1 MALMFKIRSKIIKNS
16 IMKLTPTII
25 FNLIVF
31 LNITLAEEK
40 KVVFV
45 AGAKSHGFFAHEHA
59 AGCKLLAKHIEEAKI
74 GITTKVVIDSGY
86 PKDSTVFDD
95 ADAVVVACD
104 GGVRH
109 LLNKHLKEFD
119 QIMRR
124 GVGLACI
131 HYGVE
136 TTKGPAGDHFLKW
149 IGGYF
154 EPYWSVNPV
163 WNAEFKTFPHH
174 PISRGVKPF
183 SMHDEWYYHMRFREA
198 SSAIGTI
205 TPILSA
211 HPPENTMNRLKPG
224 VESHPHHGNPDVAE
238 AVLKRKEAQHV
249 AWAYQRGKDYNYGR
263 GFGFTGAHFHE
274 NWASLDARRL
284 VLNAVAWIAKVD
296 VPEGGVPT
304 QPVTLEHLLENQDFP
319 LPNPWKNKQNVESK
333 IASFRNN

>member
-1 MALMFKIRSKIIKNS
+1 MIQNN
-16 IMKLTPTII
+16 KLFVFVLCQFI
-25 FNLIVF
+25 FGVCSQ
-31 LNITLAEEK
+31 AEDK

-45 AGAKSHGFFAHEHA
+45 AGPKSHGFFAHEHA
-59 AGCKLLAKHIEEAKI
+59 AGCKLLAEHLEAANL
-74 GITTKVVIDSGY
+74 GIKTVVVTGGFPQDQS
-86 PKDSTVFDD
+86 VFND

-109 LLNKHLKEFD
+109 LLNKNLKEFD
-119 QIMRR
+119 EVMKR

-163 WNAEFKTFPHH
+163 WNAAFKLLPSH
-174 PISRGVKPF
+174 PITQGVMPF
-183 SMHDEWYYHMRFREA
+183 TMQDEWYYHMRFREA
-198 SSAIGTI
+198 TSAIGSI
-205 TPILSA
+205 VPILSA
-211 HPPENTMNRLKPG
+211 HPPENTMKRLKPG
-224 VESHPHHGNPDVAE
+224 VDKHPHHGNPDVAD

-249 AWAYQRGKDYNYGR
+249 AWAYQRGEDYNYGR

-284 VLNAVAWIAKVD
+284 VLNAIAWIAKVD
-296 VPEGGVPT
+296 VPKTGVPSKE
-304 QPVTLEHLLENQDFP
+304 VTLKDLLRNQDFP
-319 LPNPWKNKQNVESK
+319 KPENWKNQKNVEQK
-333 IASFRNN
+333 MASFRLN

>member
-1 MALMFKIRSKIIKNS
+1 MIIKYY
-16 IMKLTPTII
+16 LP
-25 FNLIVF
+25 FF
-31 LNITLAEEK
+31 LLSQLLFGFSLHAVNK

-45 AGAKSHGFFAHEHA
+45 AGPKSHGFFAHEHA
-59 AGCKLLAKHIEEAKI
+59 AGCKLLAEHLESANLGIETI
-74 GITTKVVIDSGY
+74 VVTDGGY
-86 PKDSTVFDD
+86 PKDPSVFKD
-95 ADAVVVACD
+95 ADAVVIACD

-109 LLNKHLKEFD
+109 LLNKNLKEFD
-119 QIMRR
+119 QVMRR
-124 GVGLACI
+124 GIGLACI

-163 WNAEFKTFPHH
+163 WNATFKLLPKH
-174 PISRGVKPF
+174 PIAQGVMPF

-198 SSAIGTI
+198 TSAIGSI

-211 HPPENTMNRLKPG
+211 HPPENTMKRLKSG
-224 VESHPHHGNPDVAE
+224 VEEHPHHGNPDVAN

-249 AWAYQRGKDYNYGR
+249 AWAYQRGEDYNYGR

-284 VLNAVAWIAKVD
+284 VLNAIAWIAKVD
-296 VPEGGVPT
+296 VPVGGVKT
-304 QPVTLEHLLENQDFP
+304 AEVTFDDLLKNQDFP
-319 LPNPWKNKQNVESK
+319 KPKNWNSQKNIEQKMAN
-333 IASFRNN
+333 FRRK

>member
-1 MALMFKIRSKIIKNS
+1 MIQNN
-16 IMKLTPTII
+16 KLFFFVLCQFI
-25 FNLIVF
+25 FGVCSQ
-31 LNITLAEEK
+31 AEDK

-45 AGAKSHGFFAHEHA
+45 AGPKSHGFFAHEHA
-59 AGCKLLAKHIEEAKI
+59 AGCKLLAEHLEAANL
-74 GITTKVVIDSGY
+74 GIKTVVVTGGFPQDQS
-86 PKDSTVFDD
+86 VFND

-109 LLNKHLKEFD
+109 LLNKNLKEFD
-119 QIMRR
+119 EVMKR

-163 WNAEFKTFPHH
+163 WNAAFKLLPSH
-174 PISRGVKPF
+174 PITQGVMPF
-183 SMHDEWYYHMRFREA
+183 TMQDEWYYHMRFREA
-198 SSAIGTI
+198 TSAIGSI
-205 TPILSA
+205 VPILSA
-211 HPPENTMNRLKPG
+211 HPPENTMKRLKPG
-224 VESHPHHGNPDVAE
+224 VDKHPHHGNPDVAD

-249 AWAYQRGKDYNYGR
+249 AWAYQRGEDYNYGR

-284 VLNAVAWIAKVD
+284 VLNAIAWIAKVD
-296 VPEGGVPT
+296 VPKTGVPSKE
-304 QPVTLEHLLENQDFP
+304 VTMKDLLRNQDFP
-319 LPNPWKNKQNVESK
+319 KPENWKNQKTVEQK
-333 IASFRNN
+333 MASFRLN

>member
-1 MALMFKIRSKIIKNS
+1 MIQNN
-16 IMKLTPTII
+16 KL
-25 FNLIVF
+25 FFFVLCQF
-31 LNITLAEEK
+31 LFGFCAQAEDK

-45 AGAKSHGFFAHEHA
+45 AGPKSHGFFAHEHA
-59 AGCKLLAKHIEEAKI
+59 AGCKLLAEHLEAANL
-74 GITTKVVIDSGY
+74 GIKTVVVTGGFPQDQS
-86 PKDSTVFDD
+86 VFND

-109 LLNKHLKEFD
+109 LLNKNLKEFD
-119 QIMRR
+119 EVMKR

-163 WNAEFKTFPHH
+163 WNAAFKLLPSH
-174 PISRGVKPF
+174 PITQGVMPF
-183 SMHDEWYYHMRFREA
+183 TMQDEWYYHMRFREA
-198 SSAIGTI
+198 TSAIGSI
-205 TPILSA
+205 VPILSA
-211 HPPENTMNRLKPG
+211 HPPENTMKRLKPG
-224 VESHPHHGNPDVAE
+224 VDKHPHHGNPDVAD

-249 AWAYQRGKDYNYGR
+249 AWAYQRGEDYNYGR

-284 VLNAVAWIAKVD
+284 VLNAIAWIAKVD
-296 VPEGGVPT
+296 VPKTGVPSKE
-304 QPVTLEHLLENQDFP
+304 VTMKDLLQNQDFP
-319 LPNPWKNKQNVESK
+319 KPENWKNQKNVEQK
-333 IASFRNN
+333 MASFRLN

>member
-1 MALMFKIRSKIIKNS
+1 MIQNN
-16 IMKLTPTII
+16 KLFI
-25 FNLIVF
+25 FVLCQFIF
-31 LNITLAEEK
+31 GICSQAEDK

-45 AGAKSHGFFAHEHA
+45 AGPKSHGFFAHEHA
-59 AGCKLLAKHIEEAKI
+59 AGCKLLAEHLEAANL
-74 GITTKVVIDSGY
+74 GIKTVVVTGGFPQDQS
-86 PKDSTVFDD
+86 VFND

-109 LLNKHLKEFD
+109 LLNKNLKEFD
-119 QIMRR
+119 EVMKR

-163 WNAEFKTFPHH
+163 WNAAFKLLPSH
-174 PISRGVKPF
+174 PITQGVMPF
-183 SMHDEWYYHMRFREA
+183 TMQDEWYYHMRFREA
-198 SSAIGTI
+198 TSAIGSI
-205 TPILSA
+205 VPILSA
-211 HPPENTMNRLKPG
+211 HPPENTMKRLKPG
-224 VESHPHHGNPDVAE
+224 VDKHPHHGNPDVAD

-249 AWAYQRGKDYNYGR
+249 AWAYQRGEDYNYGR

-284 VLNAVAWIAKVD
+284 VLNAIAWIAKVD
-296 VPEGGVPT
+296 VPKTGVPSKE
-304 QPVTLEHLLENQDFP
+304 VTLKDLLQNQDFP
-319 LPNPWKNKQNVESK
+319 KPENWKNQKNVEQK
-333 IASFRNN
+333 MASFRLN

>member
-1 MALMFKIRSKIIKNS
+1 MIQNN
-16 IMKLTPTII
+16 KL
-25 FNLIVF
+25 FFFVLCQF
-31 LNITLAEEK
+31 LFGVCSQAEDK

-45 AGAKSHGFFAHEHA
+45 AGPKSHGFFAHEHA
-59 AGCKLLAKHIEEAKI
+59 AGCKLLAEHLEAANL
-74 GITTKVVIDSGY
+74 GIKTVVVTGGFPQDQS
-86 PKDSTVFDD
+86 VFND

-109 LLNKHLKEFD
+109 LLNKNLKEFD
-119 QIMRR
+119 EVMKR

-163 WNAEFKTFPHH
+163 WNAAFKLLPSH
-174 PISRGVKPF
+174 PITQGVMPF
-183 SMHDEWYYHMRFREA
+183 TMQDEWYYHMRFREA
-198 SSAIGTI
+198 TSAIGSI
-205 TPILSA
+205 VPILSA
-211 HPPENTMNRLKPG
+211 HPPENTMKRLKPG
-224 VESHPHHGNPDVAE
+224 VDKHPHHGNPDVAD

-249 AWAYQRGKDYNYGR
+249 AWSYQRGEDYNYGR

-284 VLNAVAWIAKVD
+284 VLNAIAWIAKVD
-296 VPEGGVPT
+296 VPKTGVPSKE
-304 QPVTLEHLLENQDFP
+304 VTMKDLLQNQDFP
-319 LPNPWKNKQNVESK
+319 KPENWKNQKTVEQK
-333 IASFRNN
+333 MASFRLN

>member
-1 MALMFKIRSKIIKNS
+1 MIQNN
-16 IMKLTPTII
+16 KL
-25 FNLIVF
+25 FFFVLCQF
-31 LNITLAEEK
+31 LFGVCSQAEDK

-45 AGAKSHGFFAHEHA
+45 AGPKSHGFFAHEHA
-59 AGCKLLAKHIEEAKI
+59 AGCKLLAEHLEAANL
-74 GITTKVVIDSGY
+74 GIKTVVVTGGFPQDQS
-86 PKDSTVFDD
+86 VFND

-109 LLNKHLKEFD
+109 LLNKNLKEFD
-119 QIMRR
+119 EVMKR

-163 WNAEFKTFPHH
+163 WNAAFKLLPSH
-174 PISRGVKPF
+174 PITQGVMPF
-183 SMHDEWYYHMRFREA
+183 TMQDEWYYHMRFREA
-198 SSAIGTI
+198 TSAIGSI
-205 TPILSA
+205 VPILSA
-211 HPPENTMNRLKPG
+211 HPPENTMKRLKPG
-224 VESHPHHGNPDVAE
+224 VDKHPHHGNPDVAD

-249 AWAYQRGKDYNYGR
+249 AWAYQRGEDYNYGR

-284 VLNAVAWIAKVD
+284 VLNAIAWIAKVD
-296 VPEGGVPT
+296 VPKTGVPSKE
-304 QPVTLEHLLENQDFP
+304 VKMKDLLRNQDFP
-319 LPNPWKNKQNVESK
+319 KPENWKNQKNVEQK
-333 IASFRNN
+333 MASFRLN

>member
-1 MALMFKIRSKIIKNS
+1 MIQNN
-16 IMKLTPTII
+16 KL
-25 FNLIVF
+25 FFFVLCQF
-31 LNITLAEEK
+31 LFGVCSQAEDK

-45 AGAKSHGFFAHEHA
+45 AGPKSHGFFAHEHA
-59 AGCKLLAKHIEEAKI
+59 AGCKLLAEHLEAANL
-74 GITTKVVIDSGY
+74 GIKTVVVTGGFPQDQS
-86 PKDSTVFDD
+86 VFND

-109 LLNKHLKEFD
+109 LLNKNLKEFD
-119 QIMRR
+119 EVMKR

-163 WNAEFKTFPHH
+163 WNAAFKLLPSH
-174 PISRGVKPF
+174 PITQGVMPF
-183 SMHDEWYYHMRFREA
+183 TMQDEWYYHMRFREA
-198 SSAIGTI
+198 TSAIGSI
-205 TPILSA
+205 VPILSA
-211 HPPENTMNRLKPG
+211 HPPENTMKQLKPG
-224 VESHPHHGNPDVAE
+224 VDKHSHHGNPDVAD

-249 AWAYQRGKDYNYGR
+249 AWSYQRGEDYNYGR

-284 VLNAVAWIAKVD
+284 VLNAIAWIAKVD
-296 VPEGGVPT
+296 VPKTGVPSKE
-304 QPVTLEHLLENQDFP
+304 VTMKDLLQNQDFP
-319 LPNPWKNKQNVESK
+319 KPENWKNQKTVEQK
-333 IASFRNN
+333 MASFRLN

>member
-1 MALMFKIRSKIIKNS
+1 MSLLYRNPFNS
-16 IMKLTPTII
+16 FCAVLLL
-25 FNLIVF
+25 FLISGNSF
-31 LNITLAEEK
+31 AEVK

-59 AGCKLLAKHIEEAKI
+59 AGCKLLAEHLEAANL
-74 GITTKVVIDSGY
+74 GIKTQVVTDNGY
-86 PKDSTVFDD
+86 PKDSSVFDG
-95 ADAVVVACD
+95 ASAVVVACD

-109 LLNKHLKEFD
+109 LLNQHLEEFD
-119 QIMRR
+119 KIMRQ
-124 GVGLACI
+124 GVGLGCI

-163 WNAEFKTFPHH
+163 WNAEFQLLPQH
-174 PISRGVKPF
+174 PITQGVQPF
-183 SMHDEWYYHMRFREA
+183 AMLDEWYYHMRFREA
-198 SSAIGTI
+198 TSALGRI

-211 HPPENTMNRLKPG
+211 LPPAQTMRRLKPG
-224 VESHPHHGNPDVAE
+224 VDSHPHHGNPNVAE

-249 AWAYQRGKDYNYGR
+249 AWAYQRGEDYNYGR

-284 VLNAVAWIAKVD
+284 VLNAIAWIAKVD
-296 VPEGGVPT
+296 IPEGGIPSRE
-304 QPVTLEHLLENQDFP
+304 VTMEDLLKNQDFP
-319 LPNPWKNKQNVESK
+319 KPENWQNRAKVEQK
-333 IASFRNN
+333 ISAFRQK

>member
-1 MALMFKIRSKIIKNS
+1 MIQNNRL
-16 IMKLTPTII
+16 
-25 FNLIVF
+25 F
-31 LNITLAEEK
+31 LFVLCQFLFGLCSQAADK

-45 AGAKSHGFFAHEHA
+45 AGPKSHGFFAHEHA
-59 AGCKLLAKHIEEAKI
+59 AGCKLLAEHLEAANL
-74 GITTKVVIDSGY
+74 GIKTVVVTGGFPQDQS
-86 PKDSTVFDD
+86 VFND

-109 LLNKHLKEFD
+109 LLNKNLKEFD
-119 QIMRR
+119 EVMKR

-163 WNAEFKTFPHH
+163 WNAAFKLLPSH
-174 PISRGVKPF
+174 PITQGVMPF
-183 SMHDEWYYHMRFREA
+183 TMQDEWYYHMRFREA
-198 SSAIGTI
+198 TSAIGSI
-205 TPILSA
+205 VPILSA
-211 HPPENTMNRLKPG
+211 HPPENTMKRLKPG
-224 VESHPHHGNPDVAE
+224 VDKHPHHGNPDVAD

-249 AWAYQRGKDYNYGR
+249 AWAYQRGEDYNYGR

-284 VLNAVAWIAKVD
+284 VLNAIAWIAKVD
-296 VPEGGVPT
+296 VPKTGVPSKE
-304 QPVTLEHLLENQDFP
+304 VTMKDLLQNQDFP
-319 LPNPWKNKQNVESK
+319 KPENWKNQKNVEQK
-333 IASFRNN
+333 MASFRLN

>member
-1 MALMFKIRSKIIKNS
+1 MIQNNRL
-16 IMKLTPTII
+16 
-25 FNLIVF
+25 F
-31 LNITLAEEK
+31 LFVLCQFLFGVCSQAADK

-45 AGAKSHGFFAHEHA
+45 AGPKSHGFFAHEHA
-59 AGCKLLAKHIEEAKI
+59 AGCKLLAEHLEAANL
-74 GITTKVVIDSGY
+74 GIKTVVVTGGFPQDQS
-86 PKDSTVFDD
+86 VFND

-109 LLNKHLKEFD
+109 LLNKNLKEFD
-119 QIMRR
+119 EVMKR

-163 WNAEFKTFPHH
+163 WNAAFKLLPSH
-174 PISRGVKPF
+174 PITQGVMPF
-183 SMHDEWYYHMRFREA
+183 TMQDEWYYHMRFREA
-198 SSAIGTI
+198 TSAIGSI
-205 TPILSA
+205 VPILSA
-211 HPPENTMNRLKPG
+211 HPPENTMKRLKPG
-224 VESHPHHGNPDVAE
+224 VDKHPHHGNPDVAD

-249 AWAYQRGKDYNYGR
+249 AWAYQRGEDYNYGR

-284 VLNAVAWIAKVD
+284 VLNAIAWIAKVD
-296 VPEGGVPT
+296 VPKTGVPSKE
-304 QPVTLEHLLENQDFP
+304 VTMKDLLQNQDFP
-319 LPNPWKNKQNVESK
+319 KPENWKNQKTVEQK
-333 IASFRNN
+333 MASFRLN

>member
-1 MALMFKIRSKIIKNS
+1 MIQNN
-16 IMKLTPTII
+16 KLFFFVLCQFI
-25 FNLIVF
+25 FGICSQ
-31 LNITLAEEK
+31 AEDK

-45 AGAKSHGFFAHEHA
+45 AGPKSHGFFAHEHA
-59 AGCKLLAKHIEEAKI
+59 AGCKLLAEHLEAANL
-74 GITTKVVIDSGY
+74 GIKTVVVTGGFPQDQS
-86 PKDSTVFDD
+86 VFND

-109 LLNKHLKEFD
+109 LLNKNLKEFD
-119 QIMRR
+119 EVMKR

-163 WNAEFKTFPHH
+163 WNAAFKLLPSH
-174 PISRGVKPF
+174 PITQGVMPF
-183 SMHDEWYYHMRFREA
+183 TMQDEWYYHMRFREA
-198 SSAIGTI
+198 TSAIGSI
-205 TPILSA
+205 VPILSA
-211 HPPENTMNRLKPG
+211 HPPENTMKRLKPG
-224 VESHPHHGNPDVAE
+224 VDKHPHHGNPDVAD

-249 AWAYQRGKDYNYGR
+249 AWSYQRGEDYNYGR

-284 VLNAVAWIAKVD
+284 VLNAIAWIAKVD
-296 VPEGGVPT
+296 VPKTGVPSKE
-304 QPVTLEHLLENQDFP
+304 VTMKDLLQNQDFP
-319 LPNPWKNKQNVESK
+319 KPENWKNQKTVEQK
-333 IASFRNN
+333 MASFRLN

>member
-1 MALMFKIRSKIIKNS
+1 MIQNN
-16 IMKLTPTII
+16 KL
-25 FNLIVF
+25 FFFVLCQF
-31 LNITLAEEK
+31 LFGVCSQAEDK

-45 AGAKSHGFFAHEHA
+45 AGPKSHGFFAHEHA
-59 AGCKLLAKHIEEAKI
+59 AGCKLLAEHLEAANL
-74 GITTKVVIDSGY
+74 GIKTVVVTGGFPQDQS
-86 PKDSTVFDD
+86 VFND

-109 LLNKHLKEFD
+109 LLNKNLKEFD
-119 QIMRR
+119 EVMKR

-163 WNAEFKTFPHH
+163 WNAAFKLLPSH
-174 PISRGVKPF
+174 PITQGVMPF
-183 SMHDEWYYHMRFREA
+183 TMQDEWYYHMRFREA
-198 SSAIGTI
+198 TSAIGSI
-205 TPILSA
+205 VPILSA
-211 HPPENTMNRLKPG
+211 HPPENTMKRLKPG
-224 VESHPHHGNPDVAE
+224 VDKHPHHGNPDVAD

-249 AWAYQRGKDYNYGR
+249 AWAYQRGEDYNYGR

-284 VLNAVAWIAKVD
+284 VLNAIAWIAKVD
-296 VPEGGVPT
+296 VPKTGVPSKE
-304 QPVTLEHLLENQDFP
+304 VTMKDLLQNQDFP
-319 LPNPWKNKQNVESK
+319 KPENWKNQKTVEQK
-333 IASFRNN
+333 MASFRLN

>member
-1 MALMFKIRSKIIKNS
+1 MIQNN
-16 IMKLTPTII
+16 KL
-25 FNLIVF
+25 FFFVLCQF
-31 LNITLAEEK
+31 LFGVCSQAEDK

-45 AGAKSHGFFAHEHA
+45 AGPKSHGFFAHEHA
-59 AGCKLLAKHIEEAKI
+59 AGCKLLAEHLEAANL
-74 GITTKVVIDSGY
+74 GIKTVVVTGGFPQDQS
-86 PKDSTVFDD
+86 VFND

-109 LLNKHLKEFD
+109 LLNKNLKEFD
-119 QIMRR
+119 EVMKR

-163 WNAEFKTFPHH
+163 WNAAFKLLPSH
-174 PISRGVKPF
+174 PITQGVMPF
-183 SMHDEWYYHMRFREA
+183 TMQDEWYYHMRFREA
-198 SSAIGTI
+198 TSAIGSI
-205 TPILSA
+205 VPILSA
-211 HPPENTMNRLKPG
+211 HPPENTMKRLKPG
-224 VESHPHHGNPDVAE
+224 VDKHSHHGNPDVAD

-249 AWAYQRGKDYNYGR
+249 AWAYQRGEDYNYGR

-284 VLNAVAWIAKVD
+284 VLNAIAWIAKVD
-296 VPEGGVPT
+296 VPKTGVPSKE
-304 QPVTLEHLLENQDFP
+304 VTMKDLLQNQDFP
-319 LPNPWKNKQNVESK
+319 KPENWKNQKNVEQK
-333 IASFRNN
+333 MASFRLN

>member
-1 MALMFKIRSKIIKNS
+1 MIQNN
-16 IMKLTPTII
+16 KL
-25 FNLIVF
+25 FFFVLCQF
-31 LNITLAEEK
+31 LFGVCSQAEDK

-45 AGAKSHGFFAHEHA
+45 AGPKSHGFFAHEHA
-59 AGCKLLAKHIEEAKI
+59 AGCKLLAEHLEAANL
-74 GITTKVVIDSGY
+74 GIKTVVVTGGFPQDQS
-86 PKDSTVFDD
+86 VFND

-109 LLNKHLKEFD
+109 LLNKNLKEFD
-119 QIMRR
+119 EVMKR

-163 WNAEFKTFPHH
+163 WNAAFKLLPSH
-174 PISRGVKPF
+174 PITQGVMPF
-183 SMHDEWYYHMRFREA
+183 TMQDEWYYHMRFREA
-198 SSAIGTI
+198 TSAIGSI
-205 TPILSA
+205 VPILSA
-211 HPPENTMNRLKPG
+211 HPPENTMKRLKPG
-224 VESHPHHGNPDVAE
+224 VDKHSHHGNPDVAD

-249 AWAYQRGKDYNYGR
+249 AWSYQRGEDYNYGR

-284 VLNAVAWIAKVD
+284 VLNAIAWIAKVD
-296 VPEGGVPT
+296 VPKTGVPSKE
-304 QPVTLEHLLENQDFP
+304 VTMKDLLQNQDFP
-319 LPNPWKNKQNVESK
+319 KPENWKNQKTVEQK
-333 IASFRNN
+333 MASFRLN

>member
-1 MALMFKIRSKIIKNS
+1 MIQNN
-16 IMKLTPTII
+16 KL
-25 FNLIVF
+25 FFFVLCQF
-31 LNITLAEEK
+31 LFGVCSQAEDK

-45 AGAKSHGFFAHEHA
+45 AGPKSHGFFAHEHA
-59 AGCKLLAKHIEEAKI
+59 AGCKLLAEHLEAANL
-74 GITTKVVIDSGY
+74 GIKTVVVTGGFPQDKS
-86 PKDSTVFDD
+86 VFND

-109 LLNKHLKEFD
+109 LLNKNLKEFD
-119 QIMRR
+119 EVMKR

-163 WNAEFKTFPHH
+163 WNAAFKLLPRHSITQ
-174 PISRGVKPF
+174 GVMPF
-183 SMHDEWYYHMRFREA
+183 TMQDEWYYHMRFREA
-198 SSAIGTI
+198 TSAIGSI
-205 TPILSA
+205 VPILSA
-211 HPPENTMNRLKPG
+211 HPPENTMKRLKPG
-224 VESHPHHGNPDVAE
+224 VDKHPHHGNPDVAD

-249 AWAYQRGKDYNYGR
+249 AWAYQRGEDYNYGR

-284 VLNAVAWIAKVD
+284 VLNAIAWIAKVD
-296 VPEGGVPT
+296 VPKTGVPSKE
-304 QPVTLEHLLENQDFP
+304 VTMKDLLQNQDFLKP
-319 LPNPWKNKQNVESK
+319 ENWKNQKNVEQK
-333 IASFRNN
+333 LARFRLN

>member
-1 MALMFKIRSKIIKNS
+1 MIQNN
-16 IMKLTPTII
+16 KL
-25 FNLIVF
+25 FFFVLCQF
-31 LNITLAEEK
+31 LFGVCSQAEDK

-45 AGAKSHGFFAHEHA
+45 AGPKSHGFFAHEHA
-59 AGCKLLAKHIEEAKI
+59 AGCKLLAEHLEAANL
-74 GITTKVVIDSGY
+74 GIKTVVVTGGFPQDQS
-86 PKDSTVFDD
+86 VFND

-109 LLNKHLKEFD
+109 LLNKNLKEFD
-119 QIMRR
+119 EVMKR

-163 WNAEFKTFPHH
+163 WNAAFKLLPSH
-174 PISRGVKPF
+174 PITQGVMPF
-183 SMHDEWYYHMRFREA
+183 TMQDEWYYHMRFREA
-198 SSAIGTI
+198 TSAIGSI
-205 TPILSA
+205 VPILSA
-211 HPPENTMNRLKPG
+211 HPPENTMKQLKPG
-224 VESHPHHGNPDVAE
+224 VDKHSHHGNPDVAD

-249 AWAYQRGKDYNYGR
+249 AWAYQRGEDYNYGR

-284 VLNAVAWIAKVD
+284 VLNAIAWIAKVD
-296 VPEGGVPT
+296 VPKTGVPSKE
-304 QPVTLEHLLENQDFP
+304 VTMKDLLQNQDFP
-319 LPNPWKNKQNVESK
+319 KPENWKNQKNVEQK
-333 IASFRNN
+333 MASFRLN

>member
-1 MALMFKIRSKIIKNS
+1 MIQNN
-16 IMKLTPTII
+16 KL
-25 FNLIVF
+25 FFFVLCQF
-31 LNITLAEEK
+31 LFGVCSQAEDK

-45 AGAKSHGFFAHEHA
+45 AGPKSHGFFAHEHA
-59 AGCKLLAKHIEEAKI
+59 AGCKLLAEHLEAANL
-74 GITTKVVIDSGY
+74 GIKTVVVTGGFPQDQS
-86 PKDSTVFDD
+86 VFND

-109 LLNKHLKEFD
+109 LLNKNLKEFD
-119 QIMRR
+119 EVMKR

-163 WNAEFKTFPHH
+163 WNAAFKLLPSH
-174 PISRGVKPF
+174 PITQGVMPF
-183 SMHDEWYYHMRFREA
+183 TMQDEWYYHMRFREA
-198 SSAIGTI
+198 TSAIGSI
-205 TPILSA
+205 VPILSA
-211 HPPENTMNRLKPG
+211 HPPENTMKQLKPG
-224 VESHPHHGNPDVAE
+224 VDKHSHHGNPDVAD

-249 AWAYQRGKDYNYGR
+249 AWAYQRGEDYNYGR

-284 VLNAVAWIAKVD
+284 VLNAIAWIAKVD
-296 VPEGGVPT
+296 VPKTGVPSKE
-304 QPVTLEHLLENQDFP
+304 VTMKDLLQNQDFP
-319 LPNPWKNKQNVESK
+319 KPENWKNQKTVEQK
-333 IASFRNN
+333 MASFRLN

>member
-1 MALMFKIRSKIIKNS
+1 MRTKFLLSWMLAFCMAS
-16 IMKLTPTII
+16 IAQLC
-25 FNLIVF
+25 
-31 LNITLAEEK
+31 AAQK

-45 AGAKSHGFFAHEHA
+45 AGPKSHGFFAHEHA
-59 AGCKLLAKHIEEAKI
+59 AGCKLLAKHLEAANL
-74 GITTKVVIDSGY
+74 GIKAVVVTDGGY
-86 PKDSTVFDD
+86 PKDPTVFDG

-109 LLNKHLKEFD
+109 LLNKNLGDFD
-119 QIMRR
+119 QIMRK
-124 GVGLACI
+124 GVGLGCI

-163 WNAEFKTFPHH
+163 WNAEFTLLPEH
-174 PISRGVKPF
+174 PITRGVEPF
-183 SMHDEWYYHMRFREA
+183 AMMDEWYYHMRFRE
-198 SSAIGTI
+198 STSAIGRI

-211 HPPENTMNRLKPG
+211 HPPEQTMKRLKPG
-224 VESHPHHGNPDVAE
+224 VDKHPHHGNPDVAD

-249 AWAYQRGKDYNYGR
+249 AWSYQRGADYNYGR

-284 VLNAVAWIAKVD
+284 VLNAIAWIAKVD
-296 VPEGGVPT
+296 VPQGGLPT
-304 QPVTLEHLLENQDFP
+304 EEVTMDDLMKNQDFP
-319 LPNPWKNKQNVESK
+319 KPQNWSNQTRVEQK
-333 IASFRNN
+333 IAAFRK

>member
-1 MALMFKIRSKIIKNS
+1 MIQNNRLLLFV
-16 IMKLTPTII
+16 LCQ
-25 FNLIVF
+25 F
-31 LNITLAEEK
+31 LFGVCSHAADK

-45 AGAKSHGFFAHEHA
+45 AGPKSHGFFAHEHA
-59 AGCKLLAKHIEEAKI
+59 AGCKLLAEHLEAANL
-74 GITTKVVIDSGY
+74 GIKTVVITGGY
-86 PKDSTVFDD
+86 PEETSVFND

-109 LLNKHLKEFD
+109 LLNKNLKEFD
-119 QIMRR
+119 EVMKR

-163 WNAEFKTFPHH
+163 WNASFKLLPRH
-174 PISRGVKPF
+174 PITQGVMPF
-183 SMHDEWYYHMRFREA
+183 TMQDEWYYHMRFREA
-198 SSAIGTI
+198 TSAIGSI
-205 TPILSA
+205 FPILSA
-211 HPPENTMNRLKPG
+211 HPPENTMKRLKPG
-224 VESHPHHGNPDVAE
+224 VDKHPHHGNPDVAA

-249 AWAYQRGKDYNYGR
+249 AWAYQRGEDYNYGR

-284 VLNAVAWIAKVD
+284 VLNAIAWIAKVD
-296 VPEGGVPT
+296 VPKTGVSSKE
-304 QPVTLEHLLENQDFP
+304 VTMKDLLQNQDFP
-319 LPNPWKNKQNVESK
+319 KPENWKNQKKVEQK
-333 IASFRNN
+333 MAGFRLN

>member
-1 MALMFKIRSKIIKNS
+1 MIQNNRL
-16 IMKLTPTII
+16 
-25 FNLIVF
+25 F
-31 LNITLAEEK
+31 LFVLCQFLFGVCSQAADK

-45 AGAKSHGFFAHEHA
+45 AGPKSHGFFAHEHA
-59 AGCKLLAKHIEEAKI
+59 AGCKLLAEHLEAANL
-74 GITTKVVIDSGY
+74 GIKTVVVTGGFPQDQS
-86 PKDSTVFDD
+86 VFND

-109 LLNKHLKEFD
+109 LLNKNLKEFD
-119 QIMRR
+119 EVMKR

-163 WNAEFKTFPHH
+163 WNAAFKLLPSH
-174 PISRGVKPF
+174 PITQGVMPF
-183 SMHDEWYYHMRFREA
+183 TMQDEWYYHMRFREA
-198 SSAIGTI
+198 TSAIGSI
-205 TPILSA
+205 VPILSA
-211 HPPENTMNRLKPG
+211 HPPENTMKRLKPG
-224 VESHPHHGNPDVAE
+224 VDKHPHHGNPDVAD

-249 AWAYQRGKDYNYGR
+249 AWAYQRGEDYNYGR

-284 VLNAVAWIAKVD
+284 VLNAIAWIAKVD
-296 VPEGGVPT
+296 VPKTGVPSKE
-304 QPVTLEHLLENQDFP
+304 VTMKDLLQNQDFP
-319 LPNPWKNKQNVESK
+319 KPENWKNQKNVEQK
-333 IASFRNN
+333 MASFRLN

>member
-1 MALMFKIRSKIIKNS
+1 MIQNN
-16 IMKLTPTII
+16 KL
-25 FNLIVF
+25 FFFVLCQF
-31 LNITLAEEK
+31 LFGVCSQAEDK

-45 AGAKSHGFFAHEHA
+45 AGPKSHGFFAHEHA
-59 AGCKLLAKHIEEAKI
+59 AGCKLLAEHLEAANL
-74 GITTKVVIDSGY
+74 GIKTVVVTGGFPQDQS
-86 PKDSTVFDD
+86 VFND

-109 LLNKHLKEFD
+109 LLNKNLKEFD
-119 QIMRR
+119 EVMKR

-163 WNAEFKTFPHH
+163 WNAAFKLLPSH
-174 PISRGVKPF
+174 PITQGVMPF
-183 SMHDEWYYHMRFREA
+183 TMQDEWYYHMRFREA
-198 SSAIGTI
+198 TSAIGSI
-205 TPILSA
+205 VPILSA
-211 HPPENTMNRLKPG
+211 HPPENTMKRLKPG
-224 VESHPHHGNPDVAE
+224 VDKHPHHGNPDVAD

-249 AWAYQRGKDYNYGR
+249 AWAYQRGEDYNYGR

-284 VLNAVAWIAKVD
+284 VLNAIAWIAKVD
-296 VPEGGVPT
+296 VPKTGVPSKE
-304 QPVTLEHLLENQDFP
+304 VTMKDLLQNQDFP
-319 LPNPWKNKQNVESK
+319 KPENWKNQKNVEQK
-333 IASFRNN
+333 MASFRLN

>member
-1 MALMFKIRSKIIKNS
+1 MIQNN
-16 IMKLTPTII
+16 KL
-25 FNLIVF
+25 FFFVLCQF
-31 LNITLAEEK
+31 LFGVCSQAEDK

-45 AGAKSHGFFAHEHA
+45 AGPKSHGFFAHEHA
-59 AGCKLLAKHIEEAKI
+59 AGCKLLAEHLEAANL
-74 GITTKVVIDSGY
+74 GIKTVVVTGGFPQDQS
-86 PKDSTVFDD
+86 VFND

-109 LLNKHLKEFD
+109 LLNKNLKEFD
-119 QIMRR
+119 EVMKR

-163 WNAEFKTFPHH
+163 WNAAFKLLPSH
-174 PISRGVKPF
+174 PITQGVMPF
-183 SMHDEWYYHMRFREA
+183 TMQDEWYYHMRFREA
-198 SSAIGTI
+198 TSAIGSI
-205 TPILSA
+205 VPILSA
-211 HPPENTMNRLKPG
+211 HPPENTMKRLKPG
-224 VESHPHHGNPDVAE
+224 VDKHPHHGNPDVAD

-249 AWAYQRGKDYNYGR
+249 AWSYQRGEDYNYGR

-284 VLNAVAWIAKVD
+284 VLNAIAWIAKVD
-296 VPEGGVPT
+296 VPKTGVPSKE
-304 QPVTLEHLLENQDFP
+304 VTLKDLLQNQDFP
-319 LPNPWKNKQNVESK
+319 KPENWKNQKNVEQK
-333 IASFRNN
+333 MASFRLN

>member
-1 MALMFKIRSKIIKNS
+1 MIQNN
-16 IMKLTPTII
+16 KL
-25 FNLIVF
+25 FFFVLCQF
-31 LNITLAEEK
+31 LFGVCSQAEDK

-45 AGAKSHGFFAHEHA
+45 AGPKSHGFFAHEHA
-59 AGCKLLAKHIEEAKI
+59 AGCKLLAEHLEAANL
-74 GITTKVVIDSGY
+74 GIKTVVVTGGFPQDQS
-86 PKDSTVFDD
+86 VFND

-109 LLNKHLKEFD
+109 LLNKNLKEFD
-119 QIMRR
+119 EVMKR

-163 WNAEFKTFPHH
+163 WNAAFKLLPSH
-174 PISRGVKPF
+174 PITQGVMPF
-183 SMHDEWYYHMRFREA
+183 TMQDEWYYHMRFREA
-198 SSAIGTI
+198 TSAIGSI
-205 TPILSA
+205 VPILSA
-211 HPPENTMNRLKPG
+211 HPPENTMKRLKPG
-224 VESHPHHGNPDVAE
+224 VDKHPHHGNPDVAD

-249 AWAYQRGKDYNYGR
+249 AWSYQRGEDYNYGR

-284 VLNAVAWIAKVD
+284 VLNAIAWIAKVD
-296 VPEGGVPT
+296 VPKTGVPSKE
-304 QPVTLEHLLENQDFP
+304 VTMKDLLQNQDFP
-319 LPNPWKNKQNVESK
+319 KPENWKNQKNVEQK
-333 IASFRNN
+333 MASFRLN

>member
-1 MALMFKIRSKIIKNS
+1 MAS
-16 IMKLTPTII
+16 IAQLC
-25 FNLIVF
+25 
-31 LNITLAEEK
+31 AAQK

-45 AGAKSHGFFAHEHA
+45 AGPKSHGFFAHEHA
-59 AGCKLLAKHIEEAKI
+59 AGCKLLAEHLKEAGI
-74 GITTKVVIDSGY
+74 GIEPVVVAEGGY
-86 PKDSTVFDD
+86 PKDASVFND
-95 ADAVVVACD
+95 AAAVVVACD

-109 LLNKHLKEFD
+109 LLNKHLGQFD

-149 IGGYF
+149 MGGYF

-163 WNAEFKTFPHH
+163 WNAEFKLLPQH
-174 PISRGVKPF
+174 PISQGVLPF
-183 SMHDEWYYHMRFREA
+183 EMHDEWYYHMRFREA
-198 SSAIGTI
+198 TSAIGSI

-211 HPPENTMNRLKPG
+211 HPPENTMKRLKPG
-224 VESHPHHGNPDVAE
+224 VESHPHHGNPNVAQ

-249 AWAYQRGKDYNYGR
+249 AWAYQRGEDYNYGR

-284 VLNAVAWIAKVD
+284 VLNAIAWIAKVE
-296 VPEGGVPT
+296 VPESGVPSKE
-304 QPVTLEHLLENQDFP
+304 VTLDDLLKNQDFP
-319 LPNPWKNKQNVESK
+319 RPENWKNEQVVKNK
-333 IASFRNN
+333 IGKFRRK

>member
-1 MALMFKIRSKIIKNS
+1 MIQNN
-16 IMKLTPTII
+16 KL
-25 FNLIVF
+25 FFFVLCQF
-31 LNITLAEEK
+31 LFGVCSQAEDK

-45 AGAKSHGFFAHEHA
+45 AGPKSHGFFAHEHA
-59 AGCKLLAKHIEEAKI
+59 AGCKLLAEHLEAANL
-74 GITTKVVIDSGY
+74 GIKTVVVTGGFPQDQS
-86 PKDSTVFDD
+86 VFND

-109 LLNKHLKEFD
+109 LLNKNLKEFD
-119 QIMRR
+119 EVMKR

-163 WNAEFKTFPHH
+163 WNAAFKLLPSH
-174 PISRGVKPF
+174 PITQGVMPF
-183 SMHDEWYYHMRFREA
+183 TMQDEWYYHMRFREA
-198 SSAIGTI
+198 TSAIGSI
-205 TPILSA
+205 VPILSA
-211 HPPENTMNRLKPG
+211 HPPENTMKQLKPG
-224 VESHPHHGNPDVAE
+224 VDKHPHHGNPDVAD

-249 AWAYQRGKDYNYGR
+249 AWAYQRGEDYNYGR

-284 VLNAVAWIAKVD
+284 VLNAIAWIAKVD
-296 VPEGGVPT
+296 VPKTGVPSKE
-304 QPVTLEHLLENQDFP
+304 VTMKDLLQNQDFP
-319 LPNPWKNKQNVESK
+319 KPENWKNQKNVEQK
-333 IASFRNN
+333 MASFRLN